1 MEESFQEIETWLKDT
16 SSNKYRQEILDVIE
30 YIEQN
35 LNRRLTLHTIAE
47 DLCMSES
54 SLSRMF
60 KNETGKNLN
69 YFINE
74 QKMKKAMDIL
84 TNEPGRIKD
93 VAMAVGMDDQLYF
106 NKVFKKF
113 YNVSPSEIRKKR
125 MIENEE

>member
-125 MIENEE
+125 CV